1 MTYQKFGLNCIRN
14 QERAETKTPD
24 NTLTKGRYIMNNEF
38 EKNVNGGNVNDNNM
52 EKQNTVEDNMN
63 VKKDPDIANAVPQCG
78 NDDASGNGEYVSPKI
93 DIRNSE
99 NTQNLFENN
108 ADGISKE
115 QEHDSQA
122 RKENSYQA
130 QAVPENVS
138 YNPHNDTYSYSKA
151 PSHSEQVN
159 GCVWDN
165 TPEHVQ
171 KTHCKPKKSSKGFKV
186 FVASMLTV
194 FTLSAVTIASFMTA
208 NFISDRQPAAVD
220 DSEKNSASLT
230 VNTTTPTQISTFTES
245 ESGLTKS
252 QVAAKCSPSSV
263 GIVVEIEADSS
274 YYGGFFGNFYSTPQI
289 TQGVGSGFIYDKNGY
304 IITNHH
310 VVDGAQKITVYLN
323 DGTQHEAMLVG
334 SDELSDIAVIK
345 INPDGLDLVPME
357 IGNSDELVVGDEV
370 IAIGCPAGI
379 EFMGTVTDGII
390 SSINRDVELN
400 ESGTTKTMTLLQT
413 NATINKGNSGGPLIN
428 AKGQVIGINTL
439 KLSADYEGIGFSI
452 PINGAL
458 PIISQLIDYGKVTE
472 RTDSFVS
479 SEGVIGI
486 SASDI
491 TESEAEYYDIPQG
504 VLVIQIDKDSSAA
517 IAGLRRGDIITAY
530 NGTEVKTVNE
540 LNALK
545 AANKAGDEVTITV
558 YRDSYV
564 DDTNKTFD
572 ITFTLDMA

>member
-1 MTYQKFGLNCIRN
+1 M
-14 QERAETKTPD
+14 
-24 NTLTKGRYIMNNEF
+24 
-38 EKNVNGGNVNDNNM
+38 
-52 EKQNTVEDNMN
+52 
-63 VKKDPDIANAVPQCG
+63 
-78 NDDASGNGEYVSPKI
+78 
-93 DIRNSE
+93 
-99 NTQNLFENN
+99 
-108 ADGISKE
+108 
-115 QEHDSQA
+115 
-122 RKENSYQA
+122 
-130 QAVPENVS
+130 
-138 YNPHNDTYSYSKA
+138 
-151 PSHSEQVN
+151 
-159 GCVWDN
+159 
-165 TPEHVQ
+165 
-171 KTHCKPKKSSKGFKV
+171 
-186 FVASMLTV
+186 
-194 FTLSAVTIASFMTA
+194 
-208 NFISDRQPAAVD
+208 
-220 DSEKNSASLT
+220 
-230 VNTTTPTQISTFTES
+230 
-245 ESGLTKS
+245 
-252 QVAAKCSPSSV
+252 
-263 GIVVEIEADSS
+263 EIEADSS

-323 DGTQHEAMLVG
+323 DGTQHEAILVG